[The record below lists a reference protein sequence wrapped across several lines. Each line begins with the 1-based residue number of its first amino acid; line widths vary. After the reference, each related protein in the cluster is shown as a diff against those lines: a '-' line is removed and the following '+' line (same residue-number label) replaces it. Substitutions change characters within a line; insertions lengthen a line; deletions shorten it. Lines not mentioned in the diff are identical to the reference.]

1 MEVRLMGHLLEVR
14 GLTRRFGGLT
24 AVSDVSF
31 AIERGEIF
39 GIIGPNGAGKTTLF
53 NVIAGWFRP
62 SAGTVTF
69 DGHDISGHSS
79 DEVGRRGIARTFQ
92 AVHVFKEHTV
102 AENLRRAD
110 VIARCHNPF
119 TWFSQRKRPGP
130 REMNAVARFVGLADL
145 LESNAGGLG
154 YGLQKI
160 LGIGMAMMVSPK
172 LLLMDEPA
180 AGLNSSEK
188 KAAAVLIRKLRDEL
202 GITILLVEHDMPL
215 VMGIC
220 ERILVINQGKPIA
233 LGTPAVV
240 KADITVIEAYLG
252 EDYEF
257 A

>member
-1 MEVRLMGHLLEVR
+1 MGHLLDVQN
-14 GLTRRFGGLT
+14 LTRRFGGLT

-31 AIERGEIF
+31 SVDKGEIF

-53 NVIAGWFRP
+53 NVIAGHFGP
-62 SAGTVTF
+62 SSGTVSF
-69 DGHDISGHSS
+69 EGQDISGHAS
-79 DEVGRRGIARTFQ
+79 DAIARRGIARTFQ
-92 AVHVFKEHTV
+92 SVHVFGEHTA

-110 VIARCHNPF
+110 VIGHCHNPF
-119 TWFSQRKRPGP
+119 AYVASLARVRDGGADLQQ
-130 REMNAVARFVGLADL
+130 VARFVGLTEHLA
-145 LESNAGGLG
+145 SPAGSLA

-180 AGLNSSEK
+180 AGLNPSEK
-188 KAAAVLIRKLRDEL
+188 KAAGVLIRRLRDEL

-215 VMGIC
+215 VMGVC
-220 ERILVINQGKPIA
+220 DRILVINRGAPIA
-233 LGTPAVV
+233 LGTPAEV
-240 KADITVIEAYLG
+240 KSDKSVIEAYLG

>member
-1 MEVRLMGHLLEVR
+1 MKHLLEVHK
-14 GLTRRFGGLT
+14 LTRRFGGLT

-31 AIERGEIF
+31 AVSQGDIF

-53 NVIAGWFRP
+53 NVIAGHFQP
-62 SAGTVTF
+62 SSGTVAF
-69 DGHDISGHSS
+69 DGRDISGQSS
-79 DEVGRRGIARTFQ
+79 DAIARRGMARTFQ
-92 AVHVFKEHTV
+92 AVHVFGEQTA

-110 VIARCHNPF
+110 VIGHCHDPMAY
-119 TWFSQRKRPGP
+119 FSRHTRQRERTADLN
-130 REMNAVARFVGLADL
+130 EVARFVGLSDCLA
-145 LESNAGGLG
+145 SPAGSLA

-160 LGIGMAMMVSPK
+160 LGIGMAMMISPK

-180 AGLNSSEK
+180 AGLNPSEK
-188 KAAAVLIRKLRDEL
+188 KAAGLLIRRLRDEL

-220 ERILVINQGKPIA
+220 DRILVINRGESIA
-233 LGTPAVV
+233 LGTPAEV
-240 KADITVIEAYLG
+240 KADASVIEAYLG

>member
-1 MEVRLMGHLLEVR
+1 METMLDVQ

-24 AVSDVSF
+24 AVSGVSF
-31 AIERGEIF
+31 AVERGEIF

-53 NVIAGWFRP
+53 NVIAGHLRP
-62 SAGTVTF
+62 SAGTVTLE
-69 DGHDISGHSS
+69 GNDISGRSS
-79 DEVGRRGIARTFQ
+79 DEIGRRGISRTFQ
-92 AVHVFKEHTV
+92 AVHVFKQHAV

-110 VIARCHNPF
+110 VLAHCHDPF
-119 TWFSQRKRPGP
+119 AYFSRRKKP
-130 REMNAVARFVGLADL
+130 ESSNVETVARFIGLSDVM
-145 LESNAGGLG
+145 SSQAGGLG

-160 LGIGMAMMVSPK
+160 LGIGMAMMTSPK

-188 KAAAVLIRKLRDEL
+188 KAAATLIRRLRDEL
-202 GITILLVEHDMPL
+202 GITVLLVEHDMPL

-220 ERILVINQGKPIA
+220 DRILVVNQGKPIA
-233 LGTPAVV
+233 LGKPKEV
-240 KADITVIEAYLG
+240 KADSAVIDAYLG